1 MSPHRLALGIAGL
14 GLLALAAALVPRPRP
29 NPRPDLP
36 EIPPFAP
43 GERIA
48 LVLAEPRPGPAAE
61 TLGLVQRARAAGA
74 DLRIFR
80 ANEAWT
86 DFAPA
91 RVFQPAS
98 WPETPP
104 GYHPDQWP
112 AYPAQAEKNFPAQML
127 VLTAPERKTR
137 NTAVLA
143 AARRLQA
150 AETDDIQGSME
161 AAVLAESR
169 RSEIYILLKYNVM
182 Q

>member
-29 NPRPDLP
+29 NPRPNLP

-61 TLGLVQRARAAGA
+61 TLGLLQRARTAGA
-74 DLRIFR
+74 DLRLFR
-80 ANEAWT
+80 PGEAWT

-91 RVFQPAS
+91 RAFQPAP
-98 WPETPP
+98 WPETPT

-112 AYPAQAEKNFPAQML
+112 ACPAHAGNQWPAQML
-127 VLTAPERKTR
+127 VLTAPEREIK
-137 NTAVLA
+137 NAAVLA
-143 AARRLQA
+143 AARQVQA
-150 AETDDIQGSME
+150 TGTDDIQGSKE
-161 AAVLAESR
+161 AALLADAR
-169 RSEIYILLKYNVM
+169 RSEIYILLK
-182 Q
+182 

>member
-48 LVLAEPRPGPAAE
+48 LVLAEPRPEPAAE

-112 AYPAQAEKNFPAQML
+112 AYPAQAEKKFPAQML

-143 AARRLQA
+143 AARRIQA

-169 RSEIYILLKYNVM
+169 RSEIYILLK
-182 Q
+182 